1 MQGIRLAQLI
11 PLVCGC
17 VFGLLLLSQ
26 AVAETQTRDDLSA
39 VDQQRV
45 ANVTQ
50 PATQFSK
57 PEKFENKPAGAA
69 TTAWPANRHAFSQPQ
84 PNLSFE
90 ARERFSLGNA
100 LFRKLWV
107 SSPATTQASDG
118 LGPLY
123 NARGCQSCHVKDGRG
138 HLAVSGEQ
146 ASSFVLQLG
155 RQDAEQ
161 GVWFGDAHYGEQW
174 QTVAVPGLRSEGS
187 VDITYTQR
195 VVTFD
200 DGEEVV
206 LREPNYSVQPSASI
220 ALEEGVSLSPRIAP
234 SMIGMGLLE
243 AIAVADILS
252 LKDPHDDD
260 EDGISGRASR
270 IEMPDGSV
278 RIGRFGLKAAK
289 SGVLEQSAAAFFH
302 DMGLSTSLHP
312 QHAGEEQRLQ
322 LIWPY
327 TDLLLHDM
335 GEGLADGVGHN
346 GGATGREWRTPPL
359 WGLGL
364 TQVVNPRATYLHDG
378 RARTLMEAVLWH
390 GGEAEEARDR
400 VMSMSRMMQN
410 TVSHLSILMVL
421 CKAGLNY
428 QRGDT
433 TVYFIQQDMSW
444 SPLPDGLVRLWR
456 LLARL
461 AFGRSDTF
469 TACPVDISM
478 GMACSVLMVSGF
490 TLQKTITRMHA
501 ALSVSTMSLTTI
513 GVWVN
518 TIVMGLDLTISD
530 CIRMGV
536 AWWWLM
542 EVSPLTPTSVEQN
555 STFPT

>member
-206 LREPNYSVQPSASI
+206 LRDPNYSVQPSASI

-312 QHAGEEQRLQ
+312 QHAGECTPQQEVCLSAPHGEQLRLGRFEVPDELLHLVAHYSRNLAPPSRPNIDDPDVLSGKQQFYQAGCIACHVPKFVTSRDAIAEEQRFQ

-390 GGEAEEARDR
+390 GGEAQEARDR
-400 VMSMSRMMQN
+400 VMSMSKQQREQ
-410 TVSHLSILMVL
+410 LVL
-421 CKAGLNY
+421 FLE
-428 QRGDT
+428 
-433 TVYFIQQDMSW
+433 
-444 SPLPDGLVRLWR
+444 
-456 LLARL
+456 
-461 AFGRSDTF
+461 
-469 TACPVDISM
+469 
-478 GMACSVLMVSGF
+478 
-490 TLQKTITRMHA
+490 
-501 ALSVSTMSLTTI
+501 SL
-513 GVWVN
+513 
-518 TIVMGLDLTISD
+518 
-530 CIRMGV
+530 
-536 AWWWLM
+536 
-542 EVSPLTPTSVEQN
+542 
-555 STFPT
+555 